1 MESEQNKP
9 TQFDL
14 LKERITYEEAVFG
27 NIGIYNKC
35 LNCLLEDSKY
45 IALSI
50 RFPFQDY
57 YEIELP
63 KKYNN
68 WQLRC
73 AEELYAL
80 IGKLNVKSY
89 AENGI
94 SWTRDSGNIS
104 DSLKEEIIP
113 CVGVI
118 KNE

>member
-1 MESEQNKP
+1 MGSVKENEQAK
-9 TQFDL
+9 L
-14 LKERITYEEAVFG
+14 LKLRIVYEKDVFG
-27 NIGIYNKC
+27 SEDIYETVISN
-35 LNCLLEDSKY
+35 LLEDSKY

-73 AEELYAL
+73 AEELYTL

-94 SWTRDSGNIS
+94 SWTKDSGNIS
-104 DSLKEEIIP
+104 DALKEEIIP

-118 KNE
+118 NNE